1 MDNVHVMLTPKESSL
16 VRRIASDLFIEFCP
30 AREAGQISK
39 EELYHHGIIG
49 LLEAKSRYD
58 KSRGVPWLAFAAF
71 RIRGA
76 MIDQIRVQPMI
87 RLPQEKQK
95 RVKLL
100 KQAESELALA
110 GRTVD
115 TNSLAD
121 TLGWTV
127 HEVHA
132 VAFLSPSIVP
142 VNDGPGYTGDEDG
155 YQGETL
161 TDSGPDPEHVVL
173 KRELAD
179 VVNTCLES
187 LTPPQDRLVLVGRIL
202 EGLKLKELAETLSC
216 SMENV
221 RQRQKRAEEKMKTCM
236 ENHGWTGQWEGGNQ

>member
-1 MDNVHVMLTPKESSL
+1 MDNVHVMLTPKETSL
-16 VRRIASDLFIEFCP
+16 VRRIASDLYIQFCP
-30 AREAGQISK
+30 AREAGHISK

-49 LLEAKSRYD
+49 LLEAKGRYD

-76 MIDQIRVQPMI
+76 ILDQIRVQPMI

-95 RVKLL
+95 KVKAL

-110 GRTVD
+110 GRTID

-127 HEVHA
+127 REVHA

-142 VNDGPGYTGDEDG
+142 VNDGSRYTGDEDG
-155 YQGETL
+155 YQGEAL
-161 TDSGPDPEHVVL
+161 TDSGPDPERVVL
-173 KRELAD
+173 KREMAD
-179 VVNTCLES
+179 VVNTCLEALS
-187 LTPPQDRLVLVGRIL
+187 PPQDRLVLVGRIL
-202 EGLKLKELAETLSC
+202 EGLKLKELAETLAC

-236 ENHGWTGQWEGGNQ
+236 ESHGWSGQWQGSDP